1 MAALTITAVRPTA
14 NTEFE
19 LVNYGATI
27 APGDALYRNSTD
39 GEYLLADADL
49 SAAAKAASAIAITP
63 GIDGGQ
69 GIIATAGNLIF
80 VGATMVVGTTYFL
93 GPTAGDVVPYADLSI
108 GDYVVRLGTARTATE
123 IILSIE
129 DTGVQ
134 VP

>member
-14 NTEFE
+14 DTEFE

-27 APGDALYRNSTD
+27 AVGEVLYRHTD
-39 GEYLLADADL
+39 GEHLLADAD
-49 SAAAKAASAIAITP
+49 ASALTKAVRGISVTP
-63 GIDGGQ
+63 GVDGGQ
-69 GIIATAGNLIF
+69 GIMATGGNIIF
-80 VGATMVVGTTYFL
+80 VGATMTVGVTYFL
-93 GPTAGDVVPYADLSI
+93 GPTAGQVVPYGDLST
-108 GDYVVRLGTARTATE
+108 GDYVVRLGTAKTATE